1 MKKYIKRESIYNSID
16 YFCNNEQFSK
26 QPQLLGMF
34 FFFKSLNISK
44 SEYLSFPRGRG
55 NEEFKNICLKKLYH
69 LGGIFSPQE
78 NGKSRACVLPF
89 SIKDNMVQK
98 RDFYNGAT
106 EFSRLYSRLHDTI
119 DNSLTDNLLNK
130 EGEEDNRKIKLMR
143 NYLSYIKEN
152 YLEKNKIS
160 IVNFSIWVCRFT
172 EFEVD
177 DNISDDE
184 FTRICVKYIIKYF
197 NITDL
202 EFDEIFYDDSNINLI
217 KYDNSMITGD
227 ELRSKITFENYP
239 DIESTPSNSEINQ
252 CVIVSL
258 NETRGYIEMNGN
270 NPSFEEIKKLLMLRK
285 QIILYGVPG
294 IGKSRFISCV
304 EDYFKDTT
312 TKVQF
317 HPSTTYEE
325 FIGGT
330 TIENASVTTKAGKFL
345 EKCIEAKN
353 NPGKDYLFVI
363 DEINRGNISK
373 IFGET
378 ILALDR
384 EYEVDLIKPI
394 KLGNNDVIKF
404 KIPKN
409 MYIIATMNS
418 ADRSIAVIDYA
429 IRRRFGFIKLQPNY
443 EVVKEMSNIESIGIN
458 IEKLFKV
465 INGKIQEVLG
475 EEELLLGQSYF
486 LPDFA
491 EKIDGKI
498 KWTSETLRMVFNYS
512 IVPIIE
518 EYTYGN
524 KNDLISILGE
534 KISSRINDNDEFLD
548 EIKRIFPEV
557 N

>member
-1 MKKYIKRESIYNSID
+1 MKIFVDKKSIENSIK
-16 YFCNNEQFSK
+16 YFELNSICKPEQ
-26 QPQLLGMF
+26 LGLF
-34 FFFKSLNISK
+34 FFFKSLNINT
-44 SEYLSFPRGRG
+44 SEYISF
-55 NEEFKNICLKKLYH
+55 NKVSKMSEEEKNIYNNKLYT
-69 LGGIFSPQE
+69 LASVFAPNETGGKRTCLF
-78 NGKSRACVLPF
+78 PF
-89 SIKDNMVQK
+89 SIQK
-98 RDFYNGAT
+98 NIKQSQFYNGGSI
-106 EFSRLYSRLHDTI
+106 FKNLISRITDTI
-119 DNSLTDNLLNK
+119 DNTLIDKFLDKNND
-130 EGEEDNRKIKLMR
+130 GKIKLKR
-143 NYLSYIKEN
+143 NYLEYIRET
-152 YLEKNKIS
+152 YLNGNKIS
-160 IVNFSIWVCRFT
+160 LVNLSIWICKFI
-172 EFEVD
+172 EFQVD
-177 DNISDDE
+177 DKITEEE
-184 FTRICVKYIIKYF
+184 FTRLCIKYMIKF
-197 NITDL
+197 LNLSEL
-202 EFDEIFYDDSNINLI
+202 ELQELFFDDSSKIKYSSEMIKGDEIRALMDFS
-217 KYDNSMITGD
+217 DNPEITKLN
-227 ELRSKITFENYP
+227 ELDITEQVF
-239 DIESTPSNSEINQ
+239 
-252 CVIVSL
+252 VSL
-258 NETRGYIEMNGN
+258 DESRRLIEMSGN
-270 NPSFEEIKKLLMLRK
+270 NPSFEEIKKLLKLRK

-294 IGKSRFISCV
+294 IGKSRFISEIESDFQDV
-304 EDYFKDTT
+304 
-312 TKVQF
+312 TKIQF

-330 TIENASVTTKAGKFL
+330 TIQDGNIVTKAGKFL

-353 NPGKDYLFVI
+353 NPKKEYLFVI

-384 EYEVDLIKPI
+384 EYKVTLIKTI
-394 KLGNNDVIKF
+394 KLINDDIVEF
-404 KIPKN
+404 RIPEN
-409 MYIIATMNS
+409 MYIVATMNS

-443 EVVKEMSNIESIGIN
+443 EIVKQMSNIDSIGIN

-465 INGKIQEVLG
+465 INHKIQEVLG

-498 KWTSETLRMVFNYS
+498 KWTSEILRLVFNYS

-524 KNDLISILGE
+524 KNDLIAILGE